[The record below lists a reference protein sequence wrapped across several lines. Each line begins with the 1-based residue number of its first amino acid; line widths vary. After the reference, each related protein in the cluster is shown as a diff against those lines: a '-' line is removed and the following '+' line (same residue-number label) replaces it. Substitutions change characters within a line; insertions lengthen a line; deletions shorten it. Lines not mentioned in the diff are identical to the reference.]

1 MLVNEEKIEGI
12 LKYRA
17 ESDDDYGKL
26 AARVKGLEKDEKIVM
41 AKLML
46 EARRY
51 EKTIADAENY
61 VRRSKEYIEWREE
74 YENAVADHETMRA
87 NRGTAQIIWETWR
100 TEQANLRRA

>member
-1 MLVNEEKIEGI
+1 MMVSDERVGEVM
-12 LKYRA
+12 KYLA
-17 ESDDDYGKL
+17 ESDNDYGKL
-26 AARVKGLEKDEKIVM
+26 AARVKGLEKDEKIVI
-41 AKLML
+41 AKGML